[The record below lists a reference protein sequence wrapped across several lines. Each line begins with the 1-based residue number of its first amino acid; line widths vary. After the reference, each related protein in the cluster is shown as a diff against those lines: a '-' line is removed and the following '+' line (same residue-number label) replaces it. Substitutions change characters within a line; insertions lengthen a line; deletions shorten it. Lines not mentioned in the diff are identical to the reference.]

1 MHIVSG
7 VFIEGETYVM
17 RLQAVIVGVLLI
29 SLSRNGKDFSTKK
42 RRPEC
47 TAPQKLDMKNLTF
60 GVFFYEINL

>member
-17 RLQAVIVGVLLI
+17 RLQAIIVGVLLI

-42 RRPEC
+42 DDRSRLLIIV
-47 TAPQKLDMKNLTF
+47 Q
-60 GVFFYEINL
+60 